1 MRIWNVR
8 PIVAR
13 AKRENVPITG
23 RRVEGVSASLDFS
36 FASCTKGFVH
46 LGQYPSMTR
55 SEYLSSTNAASI
67 AGIVATKGRAH
78 GVNCAALV
86 SW

>member
-1 MRIWNVR
+1 MSQSQADVSKVFL
-8 PIVAR
+8 PHSTS
-13 AKRENVPITG
+13 PLP
-23 RRVEGVSASLDFS
+23 RVQKVSS
-36 FASCTKGFVH
+36 H